1 MEVGTAFNQPEHQQ
15 RNQAN
20 QAYTELSLLSMGFF
34 IMIDTKTLGDAAGI
48 QRQDVIDRS
57 ADRVIPAWAKSV
69 IVGRFKRGRMDKP
82 FTVTANNYQALLGDD
97 PFNPSYTIVD
107 DAFIA
112 GASEVMVM
120 RIGNPSLA
128 GKPSIE
134 VPVDPNDP
142 NNPAAVLITGTAKVG
157 ELLTAV
163 VSDSDGLPKDIAY
176 KWIANGVEVGTA
188 RTYRVT
194 EADKGKRLLV
204 QVVFTDK
211 KGFIESAA
219 SDVTEPVAALN
230 KPASVVIKGTLRV
243 GQTLINAITD
253 ANGVPSNIRYQ
264 WLADGVEVGTA
275 STYKLTDSDKGKR
288 ISLQVTF
295 IDNDG
300 FEESATA
307 TTSTPVTALN
317 NPASVAVYGDVRV
330 GERLTAVIADANGVP
345 SDVTYQWLADGTE
358 VGNTSSYTPTET
370 DKGKRLSVQVS
381 FTDNDGFTED
391 VLSTTEPVKALN
403 KPASVVINGIAKVG
417 ETLTATITDDNGVS
431 SNIIY
436 RWMVDGTL
444 VATASRYRL
453 AEADKGKAVTLRVI
467 FTDNDGFEENV
478 TSEPTAPVKALN
490 KVASV
495 AIVGITR
502 VGETLMPVVTDANGI
517 SSDISYQWR
526 ANGVEI
532 GTQDR
537 YTLTEA
543 DKGKTVNL
551 QVIFID
557 NDGFEEN
564 VTSEPTAPIQ
574 ALNKPASVTINGVV
588 KVGETLTATISDANG
603 VSSSVSHQWLVNK
616 SYVGM
621 SASYTL
627 TERDKGG
634 RVSLRVMFVDGEGFN
649 ESVTSAQTAPVA
661 ATNYAASVIV
671 EGVIKVGEVLTAIV
685 SDANGVPSNIRYQ
698 WMINNIEVGTES
710 TYTLTEADKGGI
722 VSLYVAFTD
731 NDGFSESALSAESE
745 PVQPLN
751 KPAVVTI
758 VGVLQVGKT
767 LKAVITDDN
776 GVPTNIAYKWMADG
790 VEVGTATTYE
800 PSESD
805 VGKKISLRTTFKD
818 NDGILEDKT
827 TTTTSFIKPAR
838 TVQPPPP
845 VLPASTPFTFQTT
858 NPTGNGELS
867 VKVSLYEPSND
878 WALYRNGALLVAE
891 GVENE
896 GARYNG
902 GVSDGYVSVSL
913 YLGDDVVNNYE
924 LRGNGKRLELSHNA
938 GVSNPDDRG
947 KVDIKGF
954 SAGINHYQLSVIDG
968 YLTVPDKLPSN
979 INSTESMFKNCNLF
993 NQDLSGWNM
1002 VNVLLM
1008 DFMFSYCSS
1017 FNQPI
1022 GDWDVSNVV
1031 YMNRVFEECLVFNQP
1046 LHNWDTSSVV
1056 DMTGLF
1062 SGAISFNQPIG
1073 DWDVSKV
1080 ESMDYM
1086 FIGAHKFNQDL
1097 SKWCVPS
1104 LDITIADYDTNAF
1117 EWTKPRPV
1125 WGTCPRGEVSL

>member
-1 MEVGTAFNQPEHQQ
+1 
-15 RNQAN
+15 
-20 QAYTELSLLSMGFF
+20 
-34 IMIDTKTLGDAAGI
+34 MIEAKTLGDAAGI

-97 PFNPSYTIVD
+97 PFNPSYTVVD

-134 VPVDPNDP
+134 VPAEPNDP

-188 RTYRVT
+188 STYKLT
-194 EADKGKRLLV
+194 EADKGKRLSV

-230 KPASVVIKGTLRV
+230 KPASVIIKGTLRV

-253 ANGVPSNIRYQ
+253 TNGVPSNIRYQ
-264 WLADGVEVGTA
+264 WMADGVEVGTA
-275 STYKLTDSDKGKR
+275 STYKLTDNDKGKR

-300 FEESATA
+300 FEEDVTA
-307 TTSTPVTALN
+307 TTGTPVAALN
-317 NPASVAVYGDVRV
+317 KPASVAVYGDVRV

-467 FTDNDGFEENV
+467 FTDNEGFNENV
-478 TSEPTAPVKALN
+478 TSAPTAPVKALN

-502 VGETLMPVVTDANGI
+502 VGETLIPVVTDANGI

-543 DKGKTVNL
+543 DKGKTINL
-551 QVIFID
+551 QVSFID
-557 NDGFEEN
+557 DDGFEED
-564 VTSEPTAPIQ
+564 VTSAPTAPIQ

-649 ESVTSAQTAPVA
+649 ESVTSAQTAPVSPL
-661 ATNYAASVIV
+661 NYPASVAIDGIV
-671 EGVIKVGEVLTAIV
+671 RVGEALTAI
-685 SDANGVPSNIRYQ
+685 
-698 WMINNIEVGTES
+698 
-710 TYTLTEADKGGI
+710 
-722 VSLYVAFTD
+722 
-731 NDGFSESALSAESE
+731 
-745 PVQPLN
+745 
-751 KPAVVTI
+751 
-758 VGVLQVGKT
+758 
-767 LKAVITDDN
+767 ITDDN
-776 GVPTNIAYKWMADG
+776 GVPIDATYKWMVNNIEVSTQDRYTLTEADEAG
-790 VEVGTATTYE
+790 VVSVYAAF
-800 PSESD
+800 
-805 VGKKISLRTTFKD
+805 ID
-818 NDGILEDKT
+818 NDGFEESA
-827 TTTTSFIKPAR
+827 TSEQTAPVQPSNKPASVVINGLMVVGE
-838 TVQPPPP
+838 T
-845 VLPASTPFTFQTT
+845 LTATITDD
-858 NPTGNGELS
+858 NGIPTDIAYQWLADDLEAGTADS
-867 VKVSLYEPSND
+867 Y
-878 WALYRNGALLVAE
+878 LLTEA
-891 GVENE
+891 
-896 GARYNG
+896 
-902 GVSDGYVSVSL
+902 DT
-913 YLGDDVVNNYE
+913 
-924 LRGNGKRLELSHNA
+924 
-938 GVSNPDDRG
+938 G
-947 KVDIKGF
+947 KVISVRVTFIDNDSF
-954 SAGINHYQLSVIDG
+954 EESVI
-968 YLTVPDKLPSN
+968 
-979 INSTESMFKNCNLF
+979 
-993 NQDLSGWNM
+993 
-1002 VNVLLM
+1002 
-1008 DFMFSYCSS
+1008 
-1017 FNQPI
+1017 
-1022 GDWDVSNVV
+1022 
-1031 YMNRVFEECLVFNQP
+1031 
-1046 LHNWDTSSVV
+1046 SVA
-1056 DMTGLF
+1056 GE
-1062 SGAISFNQPIG
+1062 P
-1073 DWDVSKV
+1073 V
-1080 ESMDYM
+1080 E
-1086 FIGAHKFNQDL
+1086 
-1097 SKWCVPS
+1097 
-1104 LDITIADYDTNAF
+1104 
-1117 EWTKPRPV
+1117 PV
-1125 WGTCPRGEVSL
+1125 

>member
-1 MEVGTAFNQPEHQQ
+1 
-15 RNQAN
+15 
-20 QAYTELSLLSMGFF
+20 
-34 IMIDTKTLGDAAGI
+34 MIEAKTLGDAAGI

-97 PFNPSYTIVD
+97 PFNPSYTVVD

-134 VPVDPNDP
+134 VPAEPNDP

-163 VSDSDGLPKDIAY
+163 VSDSDGPPKDIAY

-188 RTYRVT
+188 STYKLT
-194 EADKGKRLLV
+194 EADKGKRLSV

-230 KPASVVIKGTLRV
+230 KPASVIIKGTLRV

-253 ANGVPSNIRYQ
+253 TNGVPSNIRYQ
-264 WLADGVEVGTA
+264 WMADGVEVGTA
-275 STYKLTDSDKGKR
+275 STYKLTDNDKGKR

-300 FEESATA
+300 FEEDVTA
-307 TTSTPVTALN
+307 TTGTPVAALN
-317 NPASVAVYGDVRV
+317 KPASVAVYGDVRV

-467 FTDNDGFEENV
+467 FTDNEGFNENV
-478 TSEPTAPVKALN
+478 TSAPTAPVKALN

-502 VGETLMPVVTDANGI
+502 VGETLIPVVTDANGI

-526 ANGVEI
+526 ANGVEV

-543 DKGKTVNL
+543 DKGKTVSL

-557 NDGFEEN
+557 NDGFEED
-564 VTSEPTAPIQ
+564 VTSAPTAPIQ

-649 ESVTSAQTAPVA
+649 ESVTSAQTAPVSPL
-661 ATNYAASVIV
+661 NYPASVAIDGIV
-671 EGVIKVGEVLTAIV
+671 RVGEALTAI
-685 SDANGVPSNIRYQ
+685 
-698 WMINNIEVGTES
+698 
-710 TYTLTEADKGGI
+710 
-722 VSLYVAFTD
+722 
-731 NDGFSESALSAESE
+731 
-745 PVQPLN
+745 
-751 KPAVVTI
+751 
-758 VGVLQVGKT
+758 
-767 LKAVITDDN
+767 ITDDN
-776 GVPTNIAYKWMADG
+776 GVPIDATYKWMVNNIEVSTQDRYTLTEADEAG
-790 VEVGTATTYE
+790 VVSVYAAF
-800 PSESD
+800 
-805 VGKKISLRTTFKD
+805 ID
-818 NDGILEDKT
+818 NDGFEESA
-827 TTTTSFIKPAR
+827 TSEQTAPVQPSNKPASVVINGLMVVGE
-838 TVQPPPP
+838 T
-845 VLPASTPFTFQTT
+845 LTATITDD
-858 NPTGNGELS
+858 NGIPTDIAYQWLADDLEAGTADS
-867 VKVSLYEPSND
+867 Y
-878 WALYRNGALLVAE
+878 LLTEA
-891 GVENE
+891 
-896 GARYNG
+896 
-902 GVSDGYVSVSL
+902 DT
-913 YLGDDVVNNYE
+913 
-924 LRGNGKRLELSHNA
+924 
-938 GVSNPDDRG
+938 G
-947 KVDIKGF
+947 KVISVRVTFIDNDSF
-954 SAGINHYQLSVIDG
+954 EESVI
-968 YLTVPDKLPSN
+968 
-979 INSTESMFKNCNLF
+979 
-993 NQDLSGWNM
+993 
-1002 VNVLLM
+1002 
-1008 DFMFSYCSS
+1008 
-1017 FNQPI
+1017 
-1022 GDWDVSNVV
+1022 
-1031 YMNRVFEECLVFNQP
+1031 
-1046 LHNWDTSSVV
+1046 SVA
-1056 DMTGLF
+1056 GE
-1062 SGAISFNQPIG
+1062 P
-1073 DWDVSKV
+1073 V
-1080 ESMDYM
+1080 E
-1086 FIGAHKFNQDL
+1086 
-1097 SKWCVPS
+1097 
-1104 LDITIADYDTNAF
+1104 
-1117 EWTKPRPV
+1117 PV
-1125 WGTCPRGEVSL
+1125 

>member
-1 MEVGTAFNQPEHQQ
+1 
-15 RNQAN
+15 
-20 QAYTELSLLSMGFF
+20 
-34 IMIDTKTLGDAAGI
+34 MIEAKTLGDAAGI

-97 PFNPSYTIVD
+97 PFNPSYTVVD

-112 GASEVMVM
+112 GVSEVMVM

-134 VPVDPNDP
+134 VPVEPNDP

-176 KWIANGVEVGTA
+176 KWIANGVEVGAA
-188 RTYRVT
+188 RTYKLT
-194 EADKGKRLLV
+194 EADKGKRLSV

-230 KPASVVIKGTLRV
+230 KPASVIIKGTLRV

-253 ANGVPSNIRYQ
+253 TNGVPSNIRYQ

-275 STYKLTDSDKGKR
+275 STYKLTDNDKGKR

-307 TTSTPVTALN
+307 TTSTPVAALN

-467 FTDNDGFEENV
+467 FTDNEGFNENV

-502 VGETLMPVVTDANGI
+502 VGETLIPVVTDANGI

-526 ANGVEI
+526 ANGVEV

-557 NDGFEEN
+557 NDGFEED
-564 VTSEPTAPIQ
+564 VTSAPTAPIQ
-574 ALNKPASVTINGVV
+574 ALNKPASVAINGVV

-649 ESVTSAQTAPVA
+649 ESVTSAQTAPVSPL
-661 ATNYAASVIV
+661 NYPASVAIDGIV
-671 EGVIKVGEVLTAIV
+671 RVGETLTAI
-685 SDANGVPSNIRYQ
+685 
-698 WMINNIEVGTES
+698 
-710 TYTLTEADKGGI
+710 
-722 VSLYVAFTD
+722 
-731 NDGFSESALSAESE
+731 
-745 PVQPLN
+745 
-751 KPAVVTI
+751 
-758 VGVLQVGKT
+758 
-767 LKAVITDDN
+767 ITDDN
-776 GVPTNIAYKWMADG
+776 GVPIDATYKWMVNNIEVSTQDRYTLTEADEAG
-790 VEVGTATTYE
+790 VVSVYAAF
-800 PSESD
+800 
-805 VGKKISLRTTFKD
+805 ID
-818 NDGILEDKT
+818 NDGFEESA
-827 TTTTSFIKPAR
+827 TSEQTAPVQPSNKPASVVINGLMVVGETLTATITDDNGIPTDIAYQWLADDLEAGTADSYLLTEADTGKVISVR
-838 TVQPPPP
+838 VTFIDNDGFEESVISAAGEPVAPVEPPP
-845 VLPASTPFTFQTT
+845 
-858 NPTGNGELS
+858 N
-867 VKVSLYEPSND
+867 
-878 WALYRNGALLVAE
+878 
-891 GVENE
+891 VE
-896 GARYNG
+896 
-902 GVSDGYVSVSL
+902 
-913 YLGDDVVNNYE
+913 
-924 LRGNGKRLELSHNA
+924 
-938 GVSNPDDRG
+938 
-947 KVDIKGF
+947 
-954 SAGINHYQLSVIDG
+954 
-968 YLTVPDKLPSN
+968 
-979 INSTESMFKNCNLF
+979 
-993 NQDLSGWNM
+993 
-1002 VNVLLM
+1002 
-1008 DFMFSYCSS
+1008 
-1017 FNQPI
+1017 
-1022 GDWDVSNVV
+1022 
-1031 YMNRVFEECLVFNQP
+1031 
-1046 LHNWDTSSVV
+1046 
-1056 DMTGLF
+1056 
-1062 SGAISFNQPIG
+1062 
-1073 DWDVSKV
+1073 
-1080 ESMDYM
+1080 
-1086 FIGAHKFNQDL
+1086 
-1097 SKWCVPS
+1097 
-1104 LDITIADYDTNAF
+1104 
-1117 EWTKPRPV
+1117 
-1125 WGTCPRGEVSL
+1125 

>member
-1 MEVGTAFNQPEHQQ
+1 
-15 RNQAN
+15 
-20 QAYTELSLLSMGFF
+20 
-34 IMIDTKTLGDAAGI
+34 MIEAKTLGDAAGI

-97 PFNPSYTIVD
+97 PFNPSYTVVD

-134 VPVDPNDP
+134 VPAEPNDP

-163 VSDSDGLPKDIAY
+163 VSDSDGPPKDIAY

-194 EADKGKRLLV
+194 EADKGKRLSV

-230 KPASVVIKGTLRV
+230 KPASVIIKGTLRV

-253 ANGVPSNIRYQ
+253 TNGVPSNIRYQ
-264 WLADGVEVGTA
+264 WMADGVEVGTA
-275 STYKLTDSDKGKR
+275 STYKLTDNDKGKR

-307 TTSTPVTALN
+307 TTGTPVAALN
-317 NPASVAVYGDVRV
+317 KPASVAVYGDVRV

-444 VATASRYRL
+444 VSTASRYRL

-467 FTDNDGFEENV
+467 FTDNEGFNENV
-478 TSEPTAPVKALN
+478 TSAPTAPVKALN

-502 VGETLMPVVTDANGI
+502 VGETLIPVVTDANGI

-543 DKGKTVNL
+543 DKGKTINL
-551 QVIFID
+551 QVSFID
-557 NDGFEEN
+557 DDGFEED
-564 VTSEPTAPIQ
+564 VTSAPTAPIQ
-574 ALNKPASVTINGVV
+574 ALNKPASVAINGVV

-649 ESVTSAQTAPVA
+649 ESVTSAQTAPVSPL
-661 ATNYAASVIV
+661 NYPASVAIDGIV
-671 EGVIKVGEVLTAIV
+671 RVGEALTAI
-685 SDANGVPSNIRYQ
+685 
-698 WMINNIEVGTES
+698 
-710 TYTLTEADKGGI
+710 
-722 VSLYVAFTD
+722 
-731 NDGFSESALSAESE
+731 
-745 PVQPLN
+745 
-751 KPAVVTI
+751 
-758 VGVLQVGKT
+758 
-767 LKAVITDDN
+767 ITDDN
-776 GVPTNIAYKWMADG
+776 GVPIDATYKWMVNNIEVSTQDRYTLTEADEAG
-790 VEVGTATTYE
+790 VVSVYAAF
-800 PSESD
+800 
-805 VGKKISLRTTFKD
+805 ID
-818 NDGILEDKT
+818 NDGFEESA
-827 TTTTSFIKPAR
+827 TSEQTAPVQPSNKPASVVINGLMVVGE
-838 TVQPPPP
+838 T
-845 VLPASTPFTFQTT
+845 LTATITDD
-858 NPTGNGELS
+858 NGIPTDIAYQWLADDLEAGTADS
-867 VKVSLYEPSND
+867 Y
-878 WALYRNGALLVAE
+878 LLTEA
-891 GVENE
+891 
-896 GARYNG
+896 
-902 GVSDGYVSVSL
+902 DT
-913 YLGDDVVNNYE
+913 
-924 LRGNGKRLELSHNA
+924 
-938 GVSNPDDRG
+938 G
-947 KVDIKGF
+947 KVISVRVTFIDNDSF
-954 SAGINHYQLSVIDG
+954 EESVI
-968 YLTVPDKLPSN
+968 
-979 INSTESMFKNCNLF
+979 
-993 NQDLSGWNM
+993 
-1002 VNVLLM
+1002 
-1008 DFMFSYCSS
+1008 
-1017 FNQPI
+1017 
-1022 GDWDVSNVV
+1022 
-1031 YMNRVFEECLVFNQP
+1031 
-1046 LHNWDTSSVV
+1046 SVA
-1056 DMTGLF
+1056 GE
-1062 SGAISFNQPIG
+1062 P
-1073 DWDVSKV
+1073 V
-1080 ESMDYM
+1080 E
-1086 FIGAHKFNQDL
+1086 
-1097 SKWCVPS
+1097 
-1104 LDITIADYDTNAF
+1104 
-1117 EWTKPRPV
+1117 PV
-1125 WGTCPRGEVSL
+1125 

>member
-1 MEVGTAFNQPEHQQ
+1 MRYRAVVRRLIAPEHQQ

-97 PFNPSYTIVD
+97 PFNPSYTVVD

-134 VPVDPNDP
+134 VPVEPNDP
-142 NNPAAVLITGTAKVG
+142 NNPAAVLITGIATVG

-253 ANGVPSNIRYQ
+253 TNGVPSNIRYQ

-275 STYKLTDSDKGKR
+275 STYKLTDNDKGKR

-307 TTSTPVTALN
+307 TTSTPVAALN
-317 NPASVAVYGDVRV
+317 NPASVAIYGDVRV

-345 SDVTYQWLADGTE
+345 SDVTYRWLADGTE

-403 KPASVVINGIAKVG
+403 KPASVAINGIAKVG

-453 AEADKGKAVTLRVI
+453 AEADKGKAVTLRVM
-467 FTDNDGFEENV
+467 FTDNDGFAENV
-478 TSEPTAPVKALN
+478 VSEPTAPVKALN
-490 KVASV
+490 KRASV
-495 AIVGITR
+495 AIYGITR
-502 VGETLMPVVTDANGI
+502 VGETLQSTVTDANGI
-517 SSDISYQWR
+517 SSAINYHWR
-526 ANGVEI
+526 ANGVEV
-532 GTQDR
+532 GAESS
-537 YTLTEA
+537 YTLTET
-543 DKGKTVNL
+543 DKGKTIDL
-551 QVIFID
+551 QVSFTD
-557 NDGFEEN
+557 DDGFNED
-564 VTSEPTAPIQ
+564 VTSAPTAPIQ

-603 VSSSVSHQWLVNK
+603 ISSSINHQWLVNGL
-616 SYVGM
+616 YVGAA
-621 SASYTL
+621 ASYTL
-627 TERDKGG
+627 TERDKRG
-634 RVSLRVMFVDGEGFN
+634 RVSLRVRFIDGEGFSEN
-649 ESVTSAQTAPVA
+649 VTSAQTAPVSPL
-661 ATNYAASVIV
+661 NYPASVAIDGIV
-671 EGVIKVGEVLTAIV
+671 RVGETLTAI
-685 SDANGVPSNIRYQ
+685 
-698 WMINNIEVGTES
+698 
-710 TYTLTEADKGGI
+710 
-722 VSLYVAFTD
+722 
-731 NDGFSESALSAESE
+731 
-745 PVQPLN
+745 
-751 KPAVVTI
+751 
-758 VGVLQVGKT
+758 
-767 LKAVITDDN
+767 ITDDN
-776 GVPTNIAYKWMADG
+776 GVPIDATYKWMVNNIEVSTQDSYTLTEADEAG
-790 VEVGTATTYE
+790 VVSVYAAF
-800 PSESD
+800 
-805 VGKKISLRTTFKD
+805 ID
-818 NDGILEDKT
+818 NDGFEEAV
-827 TTTTSFIKPAR
+827 TSEQTAPVQPSNKPASVVINGLMAVGETLTATITDDNGIPTDIAYQWLADDLEAGTADSYLLTEADTGKVISVR
-838 TVQPPPP
+838 VTFIDNDGFEESVISAAGEPVEPVEPVEPPVEPVEPPP
-845 VLPASTPFTFQTT
+845 
-858 NPTGNGELS
+858 N
-867 VKVSLYEPSND
+867 
-878 WALYRNGALLVAE
+878 
-891 GVENE
+891 VE
-896 GARYNG
+896 
-902 GVSDGYVSVSL
+902 
-913 YLGDDVVNNYE
+913 
-924 LRGNGKRLELSHNA
+924 
-938 GVSNPDDRG
+938 
-947 KVDIKGF
+947 
-954 SAGINHYQLSVIDG
+954 
-968 YLTVPDKLPSN
+968 
-979 INSTESMFKNCNLF
+979 
-993 NQDLSGWNM
+993 
-1002 VNVLLM
+1002 
-1008 DFMFSYCSS
+1008 
-1017 FNQPI
+1017 
-1022 GDWDVSNVV
+1022 
-1031 YMNRVFEECLVFNQP
+1031 
-1046 LHNWDTSSVV
+1046 
-1056 DMTGLF
+1056 
-1062 SGAISFNQPIG
+1062 
-1073 DWDVSKV
+1073 
-1080 ESMDYM
+1080 
-1086 FIGAHKFNQDL
+1086 
-1097 SKWCVPS
+1097 
-1104 LDITIADYDTNAF
+1104 
-1117 EWTKPRPV
+1117 
-1125 WGTCPRGEVSL
+1125 

>member
-1 MEVGTAFNQPEHQQ
+1 
-15 RNQAN
+15 
-20 QAYTELSLLSMGFF
+20 
-34 IMIDTKTLGDAAGI
+34 MIEAKTLGDAAGI

-134 VPVDPNDP
+134 VPVEPNDP
-142 NNPAAVLITGTAKVG
+142 NNPAAVLIDGTAKVG
-157 ELLTAV
+157 ELLTAI
-163 VSDSDGLPKDIAY
+163 VSDDDGLPKDIAY
-176 KWIANGVEVGTA
+176 KWLANGVEVGTA
-188 RTYRVT
+188 RTYKAT
-194 EADKGKRLLV
+194 EADKGKRLSV

-230 KPASVVIKGTLRV
+230 KPASVIIKGTLRV

-275 STYKLTDSDKGKR
+275 STYKLTDNDKGKR

-307 TTSTPVTALN
+307 TTGTPVAALN
-317 NPASVAVYGDVRV
+317 KPASVAVYGDVRV

-453 AEADKGKAVTLRVI
+453 TEADKGKAVTLRVI
-467 FTDNDGFEENV
+467 FADNEGFNENV
-478 TSEPTAPVKALN
+478 TSEQTAPVKALN
-490 KVASV
+490 KAASV

-502 VGETLMPVVTDANGI
+502 VGETLIPVVTDANGI

-526 ANGVEI
+526 ANGVEV

-543 DKGKTVNL
+543 DKGKTINL
-551 QVIFID
+551 QVSFID
-557 NDGFEEN
+557 DDGFEEN
-564 VTSEPTAPIQ
+564 VTSAPTAPIQ

-603 VSSSVSHQWLVNK
+603 ISSSINHQWLVNK

-649 ESVTSAQTAPVA
+649 ESVTSAQTAPVSPL
-661 ATNYAASVIV
+661 NYPASVAVDGIV
-671 EGVIKVGEVLTAIV
+671 RVGETLTAIIT
-685 SDANGVPSNIRYQ
+685 DDNGVPIGATYK
-698 WMINNIEVGTES
+698 WMINNIEVS
-710 TYTLTEADKGGI
+710 TQDSYTLTEADEAGV
-722 VSLYVAFTD
+722 VSVYAAFID
-731 NDGFSESALSAESE
+731 NDGFEESATSE
-745 PVQPLN
+745 QTAPVQPSN
-751 KPAVVTI
+751 KPASVVI
-758 VGVLQVGKT
+758 NGLMVVGET
-767 LKAVITDDN
+767 LTATITDDN
-776 GVPTNIAYKWMADG
+776 GIPTDITYQWLADDL
-790 VEVGTATTYE
+790 EAGTADSYLLTEADT
-800 PSESD
+800 
-805 VGKKISLRTTFKD
+805 GKVISVRVTFID
-818 NDGILEDKT
+818 ND
-827 TTTTSFIKPAR
+827 SFEESVISVAGEP
-838 TVQPPPP
+838 VEPVEPPVEPVEPPP
-845 VLPASTPFTFQTT
+845 
-858 NPTGNGELS
+858 N
-867 VKVSLYEPSND
+867 
-878 WALYRNGALLVAE
+878 AE
-891 GVENE
+891 
-896 GARYNG
+896 
-902 GVSDGYVSVSL
+902 
-913 YLGDDVVNNYE
+913 
-924 LRGNGKRLELSHNA
+924 
-938 GVSNPDDRG
+938 
-947 KVDIKGF
+947 
-954 SAGINHYQLSVIDG
+954 
-968 YLTVPDKLPSN
+968 
-979 INSTESMFKNCNLF
+979 
-993 NQDLSGWNM
+993 
-1002 VNVLLM
+1002 
-1008 DFMFSYCSS
+1008 
-1017 FNQPI
+1017 
-1022 GDWDVSNVV
+1022 
-1031 YMNRVFEECLVFNQP
+1031 
-1046 LHNWDTSSVV
+1046 
-1056 DMTGLF
+1056 
-1062 SGAISFNQPIG
+1062 
-1073 DWDVSKV
+1073 
-1080 ESMDYM
+1080 
-1086 FIGAHKFNQDL
+1086 
-1097 SKWCVPS
+1097 
-1104 LDITIADYDTNAF
+1104 
-1117 EWTKPRPV
+1117 
-1125 WGTCPRGEVSL
+1125 

>member
-1 MEVGTAFNQPEHQQ
+1 
-15 RNQAN
+15 
-20 QAYTELSLLSMGFF
+20 
-34 IMIDTKTLGDAAGI
+34 MIEAKTLGDAAGI

-97 PFNPSYTIVD
+97 PFNPSYTVVD

-134 VPVDPNDP
+134 VPVEPNDP

-176 KWIANGVEVGTA
+176 KWIANGVEVGAA
-188 RTYRVT
+188 RTYKLT
-194 EADKGKRLLV
+194 EADKGKRLSV

-230 KPASVVIKGTLRV
+230 KPASVIIKGTLRV

-275 STYKLTDSDKGKR
+275 STYKLTDNDKGKR

-307 TTSTPVTALN
+307 TTSTPVAALN

-467 FTDNDGFEENV
+467 FTDNEGFNENV

-502 VGETLMPVVTDANGI
+502 VGETLIPVVTDANGI

-526 ANGVEI
+526 ANGVEV

-557 NDGFEEN
+557 NDGFEED
-564 VTSEPTAPIQ
+564 VTSAPTAPIQ
-574 ALNKPASVTINGVV
+574 ALNKPASVAINGVV

-649 ESVTSAQTAPVA
+649 ESVTSAQTAPVSPL
-661 ATNYAASVIV
+661 NYPASVAIDGIV
-671 EGVIKVGEVLTAIV
+671 RVGETLTAI
-685 SDANGVPSNIRYQ
+685 
-698 WMINNIEVGTES
+698 
-710 TYTLTEADKGGI
+710 
-722 VSLYVAFTD
+722 
-731 NDGFSESALSAESE
+731 
-745 PVQPLN
+745 
-751 KPAVVTI
+751 
-758 VGVLQVGKT
+758 
-767 LKAVITDDN
+767 ITDDN
-776 GVPTNIAYKWMADG
+776 GVPIDATYKWMVNNIEVSTQDRYTLTEADEAG
-790 VEVGTATTYE
+790 VVSVYAAF
-800 PSESD
+800 
-805 VGKKISLRTTFKD
+805 ID
-818 NDGILEDKT
+818 NDGFEESA
-827 TTTTSFIKPAR
+827 TSEQTAPVQPSNKPASVVINGLMVVGETLTATITDDNGIPTDIAYQWLADDLEAGTADSYLLTEADTGKVISVR
-838 TVQPPPP
+838 VTFIDNDSFEESVISVAGEPVEPPVAPVEPPP
-845 VLPASTPFTFQTT
+845 
-858 NPTGNGELS
+858 N
-867 VKVSLYEPSND
+867 
-878 WALYRNGALLVAE
+878 
-891 GVENE
+891 VE
-896 GARYNG
+896 
-902 GVSDGYVSVSL
+902 
-913 YLGDDVVNNYE
+913 
-924 LRGNGKRLELSHNA
+924 
-938 GVSNPDDRG
+938 
-947 KVDIKGF
+947 
-954 SAGINHYQLSVIDG
+954 
-968 YLTVPDKLPSN
+968 
-979 INSTESMFKNCNLF
+979 
-993 NQDLSGWNM
+993 
-1002 VNVLLM
+1002 
-1008 DFMFSYCSS
+1008 
-1017 FNQPI
+1017 
-1022 GDWDVSNVV
+1022 
-1031 YMNRVFEECLVFNQP
+1031 
-1046 LHNWDTSSVV
+1046 
-1056 DMTGLF
+1056 
-1062 SGAISFNQPIG
+1062 
-1073 DWDVSKV
+1073 
-1080 ESMDYM
+1080 
-1086 FIGAHKFNQDL
+1086 
-1097 SKWCVPS
+1097 
-1104 LDITIADYDTNAF
+1104 
-1117 EWTKPRPV
+1117 
-1125 WGTCPRGEVSL
+1125 

>member
-1 MEVGTAFNQPEHQQ
+1 
-15 RNQAN
+15 
-20 QAYTELSLLSMGFF
+20 
-34 IMIDTKTLGDAAGI
+34 MIEAKTLGDAAGI

-97 PFNPSYTIVD
+97 PFNPSYTVVD

-134 VPVDPNDP
+134 VPAEPNDP

-188 RTYRVT
+188 STYKLT
-194 EADKGKRLLV
+194 EADKGKRLSV

-230 KPASVVIKGTLRV
+230 KPASVIIKGTLRV

-253 ANGVPSNIRYQ
+253 TNGVPSNIRYQ
-264 WLADGVEVGTA
+264 WMADGVEVGTA
-275 STYKLTDSDKGKR
+275 STYKLTDNDKGKR

-300 FEESATA
+300 FEEDVTA
-307 TTSTPVTALN
+307 TTGTPVAALN
-317 NPASVAVYGDVRV
+317 KPASVAVYGDVRV

-467 FTDNDGFEENV
+467 FTDNEGFNENV
-478 TSEPTAPVKALN
+478 TSAPTAPVKALN

-502 VGETLMPVVTDANGI
+502 VGETLIPVVTDANGI

-543 DKGKTVNL
+543 DKGKTINL
-551 QVIFID
+551 QVSFID
-557 NDGFEEN
+557 DDGFEED
-564 VTSEPTAPIQ
+564 VTSAPTAPIQ

-649 ESVTSAQTAPVA
+649 ESVTSAQTAPVSPL
-661 ATNYAASVIV
+661 NYPASVAIDGIV
-671 EGVIKVGEVLTAIV
+671 RVGEALTAI
-685 SDANGVPSNIRYQ
+685 
-698 WMINNIEVGTES
+698 
-710 TYTLTEADKGGI
+710 
-722 VSLYVAFTD
+722 
-731 NDGFSESALSAESE
+731 
-745 PVQPLN
+745 
-751 KPAVVTI
+751 
-758 VGVLQVGKT
+758 
-767 LKAVITDDN
+767 ITDDN
-776 GVPTNIAYKWMADG
+776 GVPIDATYKWMVNNIEVSTQDRYTLTEADEAG
-790 VEVGTATTYE
+790 VVSVYAAF
-800 PSESD
+800 
-805 VGKKISLRTTFKD
+805 ID
-818 NDGILEDKT
+818 NDGFEESA
-827 TTTTSFIKPAR
+827 TSEQTAPVQPSNKPASVVINGLMVVGE
-838 TVQPPPP
+838 T
-845 VLPASTPFTFQTT
+845 LTATITDD
-858 NPTGNGELS
+858 NGIPTDIAYQWLADDLEAGTADS
-867 VKVSLYEPSND
+867 Y
-878 WALYRNGALLVAE
+878 LLTEA
-891 GVENE
+891 
-896 GARYNG
+896 
-902 GVSDGYVSVSL
+902 DT
-913 YLGDDVVNNYE
+913 
-924 LRGNGKRLELSHNA
+924 
-938 GVSNPDDRG
+938 G
-947 KVDIKGF
+947 KVISVRVTFIDNDSF
-954 SAGINHYQLSVIDG
+954 EESVISAAG
-968 YLTVPDKLPSN
+968 
-979 INSTESMFKNCNLF
+979 E
-993 NQDLSGWNM
+993 
-1002 VNVLLM
+1002 
-1008 DFMFSYCSS
+1008 
-1017 FNQPI
+1017 
-1022 GDWDVSNVV
+1022 
-1031 YMNRVFEECLVFNQP
+1031 
-1046 LHNWDTSSVV
+1046 
-1056 DMTGLF
+1056 
-1062 SGAISFNQPIG
+1062 
-1073 DWDVSKV
+1073 
-1080 ESMDYM
+1080 
-1086 FIGAHKFNQDL
+1086 
-1097 SKWCVPS
+1097 
-1104 LDITIADYDTNAF
+1104 
-1117 EWTKPRPV
+1117 PV
-1125 WGTCPRGEVSL
+1125 APV

>member
-1 MEVGTAFNQPEHQQ
+1 
-15 RNQAN
+15 
-20 QAYTELSLLSMGFF
+20 
-34 IMIDTKTLGDAAGI
+34 MIEAKTLGDAAGI

-97 PFNPSYTIVD
+97 PFNPSYTVVD

-134 VPVDPNDP
+134 VPAEPNDP

-188 RTYRVT
+188 STYKLT
-194 EADKGKRLLV
+194 EADKGKRLSV

-230 KPASVVIKGTLRV
+230 KPASVIIKGTLRV

-253 ANGVPSNIRYQ
+253 TNGVPSNIRYQ
-264 WLADGVEVGTA
+264 WMADGVEVGTA
-275 STYKLTDSDKGKR
+275 STYKLTDNDKGKR

-300 FEESATA
+300 FEEDVTA
-307 TTSTPVTALN
+307 TTGTPVAALN
-317 NPASVAVYGDVRV
+317 KPASVAVYGDVRV

-467 FTDNDGFEENV
+467 FTDNEGFNENV

-502 VGETLMPVVTDANGI
+502 VGETLIPVVTDANGI

-543 DKGKTVNL
+543 DKGKTINL
-551 QVIFID
+551 QVSFID
-557 NDGFEEN
+557 DDGFEED
-564 VTSEPTAPIQ
+564 VTSAPTAPIQ
-574 ALNKPASVTINGVV
+574 ALNKPASVAINGVV

-649 ESVTSAQTAPVA
+649 ESVTSAQTAPVSPL
-661 ATNYAASVIV
+661 NYPASVAIDGIV
-671 EGVIKVGEVLTAIV
+671 RVGEALTAI
-685 SDANGVPSNIRYQ
+685 
-698 WMINNIEVGTES
+698 
-710 TYTLTEADKGGI
+710 
-722 VSLYVAFTD
+722 
-731 NDGFSESALSAESE
+731 
-745 PVQPLN
+745 
-751 KPAVVTI
+751 
-758 VGVLQVGKT
+758 
-767 LKAVITDDN
+767 ITDDN
-776 GVPTNIAYKWMADG
+776 GVPIDATYKWMVNNIEVSTQDRYTLTEADEAG
-790 VEVGTATTYE
+790 VVSVYAAF
-800 PSESD
+800 
-805 VGKKISLRTTFKD
+805 ID
-818 NDGILEDKT
+818 NDGFEESA
-827 TTTTSFIKPAR
+827 TSEQTAPVQPSNKPASVVINGLMVVGE
-838 TVQPPPP
+838 T
-845 VLPASTPFTFQTT
+845 LTATITDD
-858 NPTGNGELS
+858 NGIPTDIAYQWLADDLEAGTADS
-867 VKVSLYEPSND
+867 Y
-878 WALYRNGALLVAE
+878 LLTEA
-891 GVENE
+891 
-896 GARYNG
+896 
-902 GVSDGYVSVSL
+902 DT
-913 YLGDDVVNNYE
+913 
-924 LRGNGKRLELSHNA
+924 
-938 GVSNPDDRG
+938 G
-947 KVDIKGF
+947 KVISVRVTFIDNDSF
-954 SAGINHYQLSVIDG
+954 EESVI
-968 YLTVPDKLPSN
+968 
-979 INSTESMFKNCNLF
+979 
-993 NQDLSGWNM
+993 
-1002 VNVLLM
+1002 
-1008 DFMFSYCSS
+1008 
-1017 FNQPI
+1017 
-1022 GDWDVSNVV
+1022 
-1031 YMNRVFEECLVFNQP
+1031 
-1046 LHNWDTSSVV
+1046 SVA
-1056 DMTGLF
+1056 GE
-1062 SGAISFNQPIG
+1062 P
-1073 DWDVSKV
+1073 V
-1080 ESMDYM
+1080 E
-1086 FIGAHKFNQDL
+1086 
-1097 SKWCVPS
+1097 
-1104 LDITIADYDTNAF
+1104 
-1117 EWTKPRPV
+1117 PV
-1125 WGTCPRGEVSL
+1125 

>member
-1 MEVGTAFNQPEHQQ
+1 
-15 RNQAN
+15 
-20 QAYTELSLLSMGFF
+20 
-34 IMIDTKTLGDAAGI
+34 MIEAKTLGDAAGI

-97 PFNPSYTIVD
+97 PFNPSYTVVD

-134 VPVDPNDP
+134 VPAEPNDP

-194 EADKGKRLLV
+194 EADKGKRLSV

-230 KPASVVIKGTLRV
+230 KPASVIIKGTLRV

-253 ANGVPSNIRYQ
+253 TNGVPSNIRYQ

-275 STYKLTDSDKGKR
+275 STYKLTDNDKGKR

-307 TTSTPVTALN
+307 TTSTPVAALN
-317 NPASVAVYGDVRV
+317 KPASVDVYGDVRV

-444 VATASRYRL
+444 VSTASRYRL

-467 FTDNDGFEENV
+467 FTDNEGFNENV
-478 TSEPTAPVKALN
+478 TSAPTAPVKALN

-502 VGETLMPVVTDANGI
+502 VGETLIPVVTDANGI

-543 DKGKTVNL
+543 DKGKTINL
-551 QVIFID
+551 QVSFID
-557 NDGFEEN
+557 DDGFEED
-564 VTSEPTAPIQ
+564 VTSAPTAPIQ
-574 ALNKPASVTINGVV
+574 ALNKPASVAINGVV

-649 ESVTSAQTAPVA
+649 ESVTSAQTAPVSPL
-661 ATNYAASVIV
+661 NYPASVAIDGIV
-671 EGVIKVGEVLTAIV
+671 RVGEALTAI
-685 SDANGVPSNIRYQ
+685 
-698 WMINNIEVGTES
+698 
-710 TYTLTEADKGGI
+710 
-722 VSLYVAFTD
+722 
-731 NDGFSESALSAESE
+731 
-745 PVQPLN
+745 
-751 KPAVVTI
+751 
-758 VGVLQVGKT
+758 
-767 LKAVITDDN
+767 ITDDN
-776 GVPTNIAYKWMADG
+776 GVPIDATYKWMVNNIEVSTQDRYTLTEADEAG
-790 VEVGTATTYE
+790 VVSVYAAF
-800 PSESD
+800 
-805 VGKKISLRTTFKD
+805 ID
-818 NDGILEDKT
+818 NDGFEESA
-827 TTTTSFIKPAR
+827 TSEQTAPVQPSNKPASVVINGLMVVGE
-838 TVQPPPP
+838 T
-845 VLPASTPFTFQTT
+845 LTATITDD
-858 NPTGNGELS
+858 NGIPTDIAYQWLADDLEAGTADS
-867 VKVSLYEPSND
+867 Y
-878 WALYRNGALLVAE
+878 LLTEA
-891 GVENE
+891 
-896 GARYNG
+896 
-902 GVSDGYVSVSL
+902 DT
-913 YLGDDVVNNYE
+913 
-924 LRGNGKRLELSHNA
+924 
-938 GVSNPDDRG
+938 G
-947 KVDIKGF
+947 KVISVRVTFIDNDSF
-954 SAGINHYQLSVIDG
+954 EESVI
-968 YLTVPDKLPSN
+968 
-979 INSTESMFKNCNLF
+979 
-993 NQDLSGWNM
+993 
-1002 VNVLLM
+1002 
-1008 DFMFSYCSS
+1008 
-1017 FNQPI
+1017 
-1022 GDWDVSNVV
+1022 
-1031 YMNRVFEECLVFNQP
+1031 
-1046 LHNWDTSSVV
+1046 SVA
-1056 DMTGLF
+1056 GE
-1062 SGAISFNQPIG
+1062 P
-1073 DWDVSKV
+1073 V
-1080 ESMDYM
+1080 E
-1086 FIGAHKFNQDL
+1086 
-1097 SKWCVPS
+1097 
-1104 LDITIADYDTNAF
+1104 
-1117 EWTKPRPV
+1117 PV
-1125 WGTCPRGEVSL
+1125 

>member
-1 MEVGTAFNQPEHQQ
+1 
-15 RNQAN
+15 
-20 QAYTELSLLSMGFF
+20 
-34 IMIDTKTLGDAAGI
+34 MIEAKTLGDAAGI

-134 VPVDPNDP
+134 VPVEPNDP

-176 KWIANGVEVGTA
+176 KWIANGVEVGAA

-194 EADKGKRLLV
+194 EADKGKRLSV

-230 KPASVVIKGTLRV
+230 KPASVIIKGTLRV

-253 ANGVPSNIRYQ
+253 TNGVPSNIRYQ
-264 WLADGVEVGTA
+264 WMADGVEVGTA
-275 STYKLTDSDKGKR
+275 STYKLTDNDKGKR

-307 TTSTPVTALN
+307 TTGTPVAALN
-317 NPASVAVYGDVRV
+317 KPASVAVYGDVRV

-345 SDVTYQWLADGTE
+345 SDVTYQWLADGIE

-467 FTDNDGFEENV
+467 FTDNEGFNENV

-502 VGETLMPVVTDANGI
+502 VGETLQSTVTDANGI

-543 DKGKTVNL
+543 DKGKTINL
-551 QVIFID
+551 QVSFID
-557 NDGFEEN
+557 DDGFEED
-564 VTSEPTAPIQ
+564 VTSAPTAPIQ

-649 ESVTSAQTAPVA
+649 ESVTSAQTAPVSPL
-661 ATNYAASVIV
+661 NYPASVAIDGIV
-671 EGVIKVGEVLTAIV
+671 RVGETLTAI
-685 SDANGVPSNIRYQ
+685 
-698 WMINNIEVGTES
+698 
-710 TYTLTEADKGGI
+710 
-722 VSLYVAFTD
+722 
-731 NDGFSESALSAESE
+731 
-745 PVQPLN
+745 
-751 KPAVVTI
+751 
-758 VGVLQVGKT
+758 
-767 LKAVITDDN
+767 ITDDN
-776 GVPTNIAYKWMADG
+776 GVPIDATYKWMVNNIEVSTQDRYTLTEADEAG
-790 VEVGTATTYE
+790 VVSVYAAF
-800 PSESD
+800 
-805 VGKKISLRTTFKD
+805 ID
-818 NDGILEDKT
+818 NDGFEESA
-827 TTTTSFIKPAR
+827 TSEPTAPVQPSNKPASVVINGLMVVGETLTATITDDNGIPTDIAYQWLADDLEAGTADSYLLTEADTGKVISVR
-838 TVQPPPP
+838 VTFIDNDGFEESVISVAGEPVEPVEPVEPPPI
-845 VLPASTPFTFQTT
+845 
-858 NPTGNGELS
+858 
-867 VKVSLYEPSND
+867 
-878 WALYRNGALLVAE
+878 
-891 GVENE
+891 VE
-896 GARYNG
+896 
-902 GVSDGYVSVSL
+902 
-913 YLGDDVVNNYE
+913 
-924 LRGNGKRLELSHNA
+924 
-938 GVSNPDDRG
+938 
-947 KVDIKGF
+947 
-954 SAGINHYQLSVIDG
+954 
-968 YLTVPDKLPSN
+968 
-979 INSTESMFKNCNLF
+979 
-993 NQDLSGWNM
+993 
-1002 VNVLLM
+1002 
-1008 DFMFSYCSS
+1008 
-1017 FNQPI
+1017 
-1022 GDWDVSNVV
+1022 
-1031 YMNRVFEECLVFNQP
+1031 
-1046 LHNWDTSSVV
+1046 
-1056 DMTGLF
+1056 
-1062 SGAISFNQPIG
+1062 
-1073 DWDVSKV
+1073 
-1080 ESMDYM
+1080 
-1086 FIGAHKFNQDL
+1086 
-1097 SKWCVPS
+1097 
-1104 LDITIADYDTNAF
+1104 
-1117 EWTKPRPV
+1117 
-1125 WGTCPRGEVSL
+1125 